1 MNCQG
6 LARRAEDF
14 AGQSF
19 PRAQPGPR
27 WRKDRAS
34 REEVCRAPGL
44 SSRAAVSGRRCPA
57 AADLPVEGRRQV
69 PEPGRP
75 PAEVT
80 TNEEQ
85 GRPGWA
91 ETLRGAPPPPGWL
104 RTGSGAAGAWGRP
117 RDSVSDPRARSQ
129 GVRRLPFGAEEARWA
144 TQPEDA
150 GLRRGGR
157 ERRKEPGWNCGVR
170 RSAGT
175 SADRRAR
182 LVGDEHLHAARRAL
196 SHRGG
201 RVLAR
206 CWRIRGE
213 NGQGQPGSPS
223 RTARAAPAC

>member
-14 AGQSF
+14 ARQSF
-19 PRAQPGPR
+19 PRAQPGAR

-44 SSRAAVSGRRCPA
+44 SSRAAVPGRRCPA

-91 ETLRGAPPPPGWL
+91 ETPRGAPPPPGWL
-104 RTGSGAAGAWGRP
+104 RIGSG
-117 RDSVSDPRARSQ
+117 
-129 GVRRLPFGAEEARWA
+129 
-144 TQPEDA
+144 QPELGA
-150 GLRRGGR
+150 GRWTACLIPAPVVRECEGCPSVLRWRGGLRNLRTRGYEEGEGRGGKSR
-157 ERRKEPGWNCGVR
+157 VGIVGFGGARGQAQTAEPA
-170 RSAGT
+170 SSET
-175 SADRRAR
+175 SICMRRA
-182 LVGDEHLHAARRAL
+182 GH
-196 SHRGG
+196 
-201 RVLAR
+201 
-206 CWRIRGE
+206 
-213 NGQGQPGSPS
+213 
-223 RTARAAPAC
+223 